1 MISAV
6 NGAGKLF
13 MGRMLVF
20 DPLPL
25 ILYYSIMQWLKD
37 LNIKPQTL
45 KLLEGNV
52 GKTLKTLE

>member
-1 MISAV
+1 
-6 NGAGKLF
+6 

-20 DPLPL
+20 DPLSL

>member
-25 ILYYSIMQWLKD
+25 ILYYSIMQWLKRP
-37 LNIKPQTL
+37 KY
-45 KLLEGNV
+45 
-52 GKTLKTLE
+52 KTPNSETTRRKCG